1 MSRTFIVIGGG
12 AAGFFGAIACA
23 RQNPSGSVFLLEQ
36 SNQVLSKVRI
46 SGGGRCNVTHA
57 CFDPHRL
64 VTFYPRGQK
73 ELIGPFH
80 RFQPKDTVEW
90 FESRGVRLKTE
101 GDGRMF
107 PETDSSTTIIDCL
120 EREAASAGVKVILSS
135 GVKKIEKEGEKFL
148 IYTAHPEPLLC
159 ESVLVA
165 TGSSAKV
172 LQLIQELGH
181 AIVPPVPSL
190 FTFNIPE
197 SPFGELAGVAVSA
210 AEVSLPAI
218 GKKETG
224 PLLITHWGISGP
236 SVLKLSAWS
245 ARELHAL
252 QYATQIAINW
262 VPEKTKEQLAAKL
275 AEAKQLF
282 PARLIGSEPLLP
294 IPKQLWKVLVH
305 LAIGQV
311 DKRWSYA
318 SSADLQALTRQFS
331 HTSLQM
337 QGKTTYKQ
345 EFVTAGGILL
355 EEVNFKT
362 MESKICPQLFFA
374 GEILNI
380 DGITGGFNFQNAWT
394 TSWIAGSSMGSKCGK
409 DKM

>member
-64 VTFYPRGQK
+64 VKFYPRGEK

-101 GDGRMF
+101 ADGRMF

-159 ESVLVA
+159 DSVLVA
-165 TGSSAKV
+165 TGSSVKV

-262 VPEKTKEQLAAKL
+262 VPDKTKEQLAAKL
-275 AEAKQLF
+275 AEAKQLS

-294 IPKQLWKVLVH
+294 IPKQLWKMLVQ

-318 SSADLQALTRQFS
+318 STADLQALTRQFS
-331 HTSLQM
+331 HTALQM

-345 EFVTAGGILL
+345 EFVTAGGVLL

-380 DGITGGFNFQNAWT
+380 DGITGGFNFLNAWT
-394 TSWIAGSSMGSKCGK
+394 TSWIAGSSMGSK
-409 DKM
+409 